1 MNGAGHDGP
10 AFILGVVMGKTFRIG
25 MLAAIILGTGVLT
38 QAATQTKT
46 PAKSTTAKTTS
57 AHKTGKKKTRKASWR
72 TRGQKKID
80 SDRTRQIQEALVR
93 EHYLD
98 SEPSGVWD
106 MRSQKAMEKYQAD
119 NGWQSKT
126 IPDSRAL
133 IKLGLGPDRGK
144 LLNPETAMTSPL
156 ETHAATRAAET
167 KPETK

>member
-1 MNGAGHDGP
+1 
-10 AFILGVVMGKTFRIG
+10 MGKAFRIG
-25 MLAAIILGTGVLT
+25 LLAAMVLGMSVLT
-38 QAATQTKT
+38 QAATQSKT
-46 PAKSTTAKTTS
+46 AAKSTATKTTS
-57 AHKTGKKKTRKASWR
+57 AHKSSKKKPRKGSWR

-126 IPDSRAL
+126 IPDARAL

-156 ETHAATRAAET
+156 ETHPAARANGP